1 MRYAIMSDVHSNP
14 AALETALGD
23 ARAQGCGK
31 FILLGDITG
40 YGYDAKKALGAVRKN
55 FDIVLLG
62 NHDSACLGRETSI
75 CDLQNPNYD
84 IDRAQ
89 RLQLTKTD
97 LKWLGARK
105 FLKVVDGMAL
115 AHGDFASP
123 ESWGYIID
131 ERDALDSFLA
141 REEDLMFCG
150 HTHHLAVW
158 RRCGSSPAE
167 CVSESRLAKLPAAA
181 ESIVFKRRKGERYIV
196 NVGSVGYPRNDW
208 CSSYA
213 ICDPESDEFT
223 LRRLPFDFRGYISN
237 MQKRGVG
244 LPPWLCRLLLAAAG
258 DMRGH

>member
-1 MRYAIMSDVHSNP
+1 MSDVHSNP

-40 YGYDAKKALGAVRKN
+40 YGYDAKKALGAVRKA

-75 CDLQNPNYD
+75 CDQQNPNYD

-105 FLKVVDGMAL
+105 FLMVVDGMAL

-131 ERDALDSFLA
+131 ERDALESFLA

-150 HTHHLAVW
+150 HTHEAAIWELTGKGVC
-158 RRCGSSPAE
+158 RRKFDA
-167 CVSESRLAKLPAAA
+167 RLGRIPETA
-181 ESIVFKRRKGERYIV
+181 ESVSFTLNHASRYIV
-196 NVGSVGYPRNDW
+196 NVGSVGYPRHDY
-208 CSSYA
+208 CSSYGMFDTDRRRIA
-213 ICDPESDEFT
+213 I
-223 LRRLPFDFRGYISN
+223 RRLPFDFKSYFIEMVDRGL
-237 MQKRGVG
+237 Q
-244 LPPWLCRLLLAAAG
+244 PPGWLCRHLSAVMGRDAE
-258 DMRGH
+258 